1 MINAKLKDY
10 NYFTFGA
17 LDEYG
22 QPALSPAP
30 QGTVKIA
37 IHTLNTTVTDNI
49 KYKEATYIGL
59 TLNTQ
64 VNDSWIIEKDG
75 IKLKVLY
82 VNPDGRLKQV
92 FLKEI

>member
-1 MINAKLKDY
+1 MINAKLRNYD
-10 NYFTFGA
+10 YFTFGD

-30 QGTVKIA
+30 QGQIKIA
-37 IHTLNTTVTDNI
+37 IHTLNTTVTENI

-59 TLNTQ
+59 TLNSQ
-64 VNDSWIIEKDG
+64 VSDNYVIQYGD

-82 VNPDGRLKQV
+82 INPDGRLKQV

>member
-10 NYFTFGA
+10 DYFTFGD

-22 QPALSPAP
+22 QPALSTAP

-59 TLNTQ
+59 TLNSL
-64 VNDSWIIEKDG
+64 VNDSWVIKYGD

-82 VNPDGRLKQV
+82 VNPEGRLKQV